1 MPVTILRPTPR
12 FGSFLACLDAGHSR
26 RDLGLF
32 HGAAKGVK

>member
-1 MPVTILRPTPR
+1 MPMTRLRPTPP
-12 FGSFLACLDAGHSR
+12 FGSFLACLGAGHSR